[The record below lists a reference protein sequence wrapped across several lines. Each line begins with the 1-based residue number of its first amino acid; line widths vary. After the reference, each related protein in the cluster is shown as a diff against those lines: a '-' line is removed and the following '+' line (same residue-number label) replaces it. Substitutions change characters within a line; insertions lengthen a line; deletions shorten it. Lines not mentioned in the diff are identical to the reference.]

1 MDAIKKKLQY
11 MKSKD
16 EDRVS
21 QAQAKNYLQSDALTI
36 PQSCKCYHPARLP
49 EKDQK
54 PSPDKIEHIQ

>member
-1 MDAIKKKLQY
+1 MDASKRELQY

-16 EDRVS
+16 GDRVC
-21 QAQAKNYLQSDALTI
+21 QAQANVYLQSDALTI

-54 PSPDKIEHIQ
+54 PSPDKMEHIQ